1 MQNTKMNITSL
12 LTVCKY
18 IYNKINYNLANS
30 FYNPSRHYNT
40 NTNILHTNLIHKSNT
55 NDNIQKYNKLVYNS
69 PGIPIPIPIHIP
81 SYNTNISNTIKTRN
95 NKILQQTNQSTI
107 LLKNTNTNTKQH
119 LVEYKKDVIPKRIKE
134 LVWTTYVG
142 EVYFSKCYIVW
153 CNNIINVFNY
163 HTGHDIPN
171 SKGGTLD
178 IQNLKPICSN
188 CNLSMG
194 NKYTI
199 CEWNKLIKQN
209 TT

>member
-30 FYNPSRHYNT
+30 FYNPIRHYNT

-199 CEWNKLIKQN
+199 CEWNKLIK
-209 TT
+209 

>member
-18 IYNKINYNLANS
+18 IYNKINYKLAHS
-30 FYNPSRHYNT
+30 FYNPIRHYNT

-199 CEWNKLIKQN
+199 CEWNKLIK
-209 TT
+209 